1 MKKIDSVNNS
11 KVVLGLLSGLKS
23 RITSIK
29 PALTMLA
36 LLMVALFGVNEEA
49 WGQLPYNTT
58 MTQTHYNDS
67 KVKVGSDGESYSMN
81 AWSGGIFLQAGTRK
95 NLWGTIKGE
104 EWNWEDK
111 YVIIALKT
119 NSIPYQLKF
128 KYKCNSLI
136 ASNPDWYV
144 AESSDKSNWTTIWST
159 ESNSTSTSALQTVDL
174 SKSTKYIKL
183 CYSGNYG
190 GTYSDIKV
198 TDQKYVHN
206 PKVGDNEISSLD
218 FGSGTISSGK
228 AELSFDV
235 EWCNVSALS
244 VTSSNTTYFTVS
256 PASFGSTAK
265 YGTQTVTVYYD
276 RDVAVGNN
284 HTGTITISNGNSTYT
299 KTVSVKGTTTKRPQ
313 EIHWNASLAAVNYTL
328 NAEES
333 LTGSAIA
340 TADKEDAVI
349 TYTSSN
355 SNVIAVSPDGKIL
368 SAVSTGTA
376 TITAS
381 ATGDDIYAVGSDSKL
396 FTVTAKKKQT
406 ITWEQNLMGLKTNAN
421 PKTVNLSATATSNGT
436 ITYSIEAGSEDCIT
450 LGGTNNS
457 VMTITG
463 TPGTAYIKAT
473 QAGGVIG
480 GEDWIAATAIKQ
492 VKVRNPNSSCDEY
505 AISDESFTFSSG
517 DKTSMSEKVFNL
529 TGKPTTLTFK
539 AKRGGLKFLWS
550 EQKDLYIEQY
560 ANFGSGLEWRQMQAI
575 KPAESENTYGPYP
588 LEETATKIRFRSGE
602 YAEQQVYNITSARE
616 TIFDVSEPSITDD
629 AERNVK
635 WSKTI
640 SVTRSNID
648 VLDISVTS
656 DDSSCPFQLS
666 KTSLGTDCADM
677 STETFEVFFTPTTK
691 NKTYTG
697 TITIT
702 DGKASNTHTATIP
715 LSVKTVA
722 FNQAITWN
730 FTDNQEFPTTNVPLV
745 FNATTDATGLE
756 VSYRVADED
765 TDKATIDGNTLT
777 IIGSGS
783 IQVIAYQEGDD
794 KYNAAPEIAKTIIAN
809 KVTPDIAT
817 EPTVAEIKYKGSF
830 ANSQL
835 SGGKATVTL
844 RGTAG
849 TEVAGSFKWATLNG
863 TTVDD
868 AEGSHDYSI
877 TFTPTD
883 GGMYNSKTFT
893 QSVTISRA
901 DGAIQMN
908 NGSVNVKVAG
918 INDDL
923 NECKIDLDDLVKTKV
938 VDAVANRAGAVSYEV
953 ISDNKTFAAIDGAN
967 KFSATQAGTYTIRA
981 TQTQTDYY
989 EEATDEFTVTV
1000 NKLVPTIVFDNT
1012 DDPEIVYSGDVI
1024 EKPAYRQYNG
1034 KFVDRNVQYV
1044 SSDMSNT
1051 GAIYVNGTTLT
1062 ARNVTA
1068 QEGSS
1073 VNVTITASTTA
1084 DALYN
1089 AASVSATHNYAVR
1102 AKRSPVFTMEGVD
1115 NAPVSKTLN
1124 IGEQAIITYDEN
1136 TNEFLTVGTA
1146 SEHAYVSFVHEPAN
1160 RRVIV
1165 TAVKGTVIGD
1175 GVQEITVNQP
1185 GNDYLFP
1192 RNITYTFTVKKN
1204 VSTLSLAGLTT
1215 AMEVEDTVA
1224 TPYTELANTDAAVQF
1239 SCSPEGGMKM
1249 ENGKLIALQAG
1260 TNTVTFS
1267 QPATEY
1273 WTGIS
1278 QNKTITVSK
1287 KNPNMTTALSNR
1299 HPWYAIIEHP
1309 FSSLNTEKALSI
1321 TSSNES
1327 LAKYIK
1333 EEDKI
1338 YVYGTSG
1345 NVTFT
1350 VNQEANYK
1358 YNAVENYQKT
1368 FKIFQPNNRLP
1379 FTLTSG
1385 NLEDYKGGGSGSISW
1400 NDGGVVVGRTST
1412 LAGPGGWEPKYIILK
1427 FVGVPDKLNFDFENT
1442 SSIAT
1447 QYGWHF
1453 YQSSNGSDWS
1463 LIKEYQDLLMNA
1475 SGGTSSGSESNLQL
1489 DPATQYIKLEYHGN
1503 YGGRF
1508 KNVHVT
1514 ERKEI
1519 APRDATKDFGLGY
1532 NGNDPTMRAITVD
1545 WYNVKPCTVTITGA
1559 DADKF
1564 VLDEGS
1570 KTINSTLDHYGTVD
1584 LLVSYKHETNTEST
1598 HTATLHIE
1606 DEDGNYADV
1615 TLNGQTTPAPQT
1627 IIWRNDLTPMPIEG
1641 SFQNAAMVSTGQT
1654 VTLVSDHPEVV
1665 RVVDNTTLEP
1675 VSAGTARVTA
1685 TAAGNTKWAETTD
1698 YMDIE
1703 VTTLKVQYITWTD
1716 NLSNRKCEDGQ
1727 TVNITLTA
1735 TSSAGLP
1742 ITYELDEDAQAFASI
1757 SGNVLRLT
1765 GWGSGQVIAKQVGN
1779 EEYVAVQTSKSL
1791 VSRNP
1796 NAKCRPLVGEYKDAY
1811 TLHTLAVKDIPIY
1824 GEPDSVT
1831 FWAKCDWDALWGM
1844 WVAEEYNGAFHD
1856 IQEISRTGKPN
1867 ITSDYQYYS
1876 FPLHRNATAVRLYT
1890 KTGATMTRTF
1900 KNVEIPLAKY
1910 LELAENTMNFSQV
1923 DKGSTKTQ
1931 SFYIN
1936 YSNLSGVLDVE
1947 MKNKENTQ
1955 FTVVTT
1961 MVGEDCGDIGQNVRI
1976 EISCTGTTLGTENN
1990 KIIISNKDQ
1999 RLEIPVSAT
2008 VVLPSQA
2015 ITWEPE
2021 LNVLTTDHVVLSAT
2035 ATSELPVSFTSGN
2048 TEIAE
2053 VVYEAGVYS
2062 LDIKSYGDVAITAHQ
2077 PGDNENWSAA
2087 TDKTLTFHISRVVPE
2102 VTAWPTAQVILPNT
2116 VGGATLIGGIAPEG
2130 IAGSFNWED
2139 ESLEVTRQAHT
2150 FNVVFVPNNTNY
2162 YEPVSHPLE
2171 IEILKTPQTI
2181 TWNRANESEE
2191 GCSNVVI
2198 LDATASS
2205 NLPIT
2210 YHSSDSAKA
2219 YAIKDE
2225 VNNVMKLYILKGGDV
2240 TITAEQPGDETYAA
2254 APSVSKTI
2262 TLIRVIPTIETLPTA
2277 TDMYVHHFL
2286 SNSTPQGGLVKA
2298 GENIV
2303 TGVFN
2308 WANGAELMD
2317 NPGTNQR
2324 TVVFHPYNS
2333 DFYQEVSAVIDVEVH
2348 RFAPTVIHSFTTETN
2363 VYGTKLSEFTLN
2375 GSGKGYDYT
2384 DPAHYEIEGSFSWKN
2399 ENYIPSVSD
2408 AYATMIF
2415 HPTHTE
2421 WYDDVEIQ
2429 VPISITKAAIVSATA
2444 TANIFYGQVLSE
2456 AVLVN
2461 TTIGIVNGIT
2471 GVVAGIVTWDSSL
2484 DPMEYYTEG
2493 THPGLPIRFTPTD
2506 PNYESVEIAGT
2517 AVLTVEAGYVFDGNH
2532 GTSKTWGDNANWMD
2546 NAAPENNGEKVV
2558 ILADV
2563 DITSDVTVESM
2574 TIKDDVTVT
2583 VKDGATLTLGASA
2596 SYVRA
2601 TYGNLK
2607 VESGGQVVFGEGVL
2621 KVNDFVLE
2629 AQLGDA
2635 DNTGKSGQVFNPASL
2650 DVRGNA
2656 YFELAL
2662 DPTKECTYGWYDF
2675 TVPFPV
2681 DALNGVTRYNN
2692 GTPHVEQTI
2701 TNEVHYAIMDFS
2713 ESRRVETGYGWKKF
2727 RGIMQPGQCYTI
2739 TTNNEDN
2746 VYRFKKTADG
2756 AFNTQLKTSL
2766 AYSSDVESDV
2776 RGWNCLGN
2784 GTMAYADLSAA
2795 GIEKV
2800 QLYSHGTNSYIPV
2813 NIDEYTYVV
2822 GSAYFIQALAANKE
2836 ITYTHSGAN
2845 HTLRAPKQAMESIS
2859 EFALSLTNETQKE
2872 TDRLYVGASED
2883 ALDVYEAGREL
2894 TKFAAPTEAKTA
2906 QVWANAYGLQLC
2918 DIDMPLNGEEAN
2930 CTLGLYAP
2938 KAGQY
2943 TLSVKD
2949 EVEDASLYLTY
2960 NDQVIWDLT
2969 ASPYVF
2975 DLAKGTTEG
2984 YGLRITAR
2992 APQIATGIDET
3003 NADSQ
3008 SVRKVVINDKIYLIT
3023 PEGKMYDIIGKSVK
3037 Y

>member
-29 PALTMLA
+29 PLLTMLA
-36 LLMVALFGVNEEA
+36 LLMVALFGVNEAA
-49 WGQLPYNTT
+49 WAWRGARVYVKSEPSTGGTVDVSTGNSNGYSTSESAEDWNLRTGTQSFSFKLYYNAKTSDGYQFKGWALNNKNVNTGTTGNPLSVSCNGTNGFSYNEYTYYAIFARMAAKSPAAGSTLTFANTT
-58 MTQTHYNDS
+58 VTESSAWQTITINH
-67 KVKVGSDGESYSMN
+67 
-81 AWSGGIFLQAGTRK
+81 AHAGTV
-95 NLWGTIKGE
+95 TIEQTGDDGDFFIGAT
-104 EWNWEDK
+104 EDATSE
-111 YVIIALKT
+111 I
-119 NSIPYQLKF
+119 
-128 KYKCNSLI
+128 
-136 ASNPDWYV
+136 
-144 AESSDKSNWTTIWST
+144 ESF
-159 ESNSTSTSALQTVDL
+159 TSTSETTKTLHIQFRPTSNNLRTCTLTVSSDNGLSSLTYYLSGIGYAKPSVTWVNEDGTEVTSGELTLGKGEIIKATCTTEQT
-174 SKSTKYIKL
+174 I
-183 CYSGNYG
+183 
-190 GTYSDIKV
+190 TYSD
-198 TDQKYVHN
+198 Y
-206 PKVGDNEISSLD
+206 
-218 FGSGTISSGK
+218 
-228 AELSFDV
+228 
-235 EWCNVSALS
+235 
-244 VTSSNTTYFTVS
+244 NTTYFEEVTHDGS
-256 PASFGSTAK
+256 PALRVKSNF
-265 YGTQTVTVYYD
+265 
-276 RDVAVGNN
+276 
-284 HTGTITISNGNSTYT
+284 TGTFSNLNVRANLAANNSSYIAAYHEDFKLNVTSLTPQRIVWEDDITDLDNSKAFPYYIPLNAVAYDTETNEPSGMGITYSVSSTSYVEISNGQL
-299 KTVSVKGTTTKRPQ
+299 KVKAIGGPTTIT
-313 EIHWNASLAAVNYTL
+313 
-328 NAEES
+328 
-333 LTGSAIA
+333 A
-340 TADKEDAVI
+340 TAA
-349 TYTSSN
+349 SSAN
-355 SNVIAVSPDGKIL
+355 YAPIAVSKQITVSDVKTACATKDTDSGGSFNKNG
-368 SAVSTGTA
+368 SHTVYVSTPGKMTFYARRESILLRKDLTVTEYNNNGGVLHTTTISCDDIGTSGSGSKKEI
-376 TITAS
+376 TLQPTTAS
-381 ATGDDIYAVGSDSKL
+381 VKFSTSANYTYYITSIEVARITS
-396 FTVTAKKKQT
+396 VTKDKSEISYEAYKGMESSAQ
-406 ITWEQNLMGLKTNAN
+406 
-421 PKTVNLSATATSNGT
+421 LS
-436 ITYSIEAGSEDCIT
+436 ITYSNVPVYLSFKHGASSRWSLDKSKIGGCGKRGSAAVT
-450 LGGTNNS
+450 LTFS
-457 VMTITG
+457 AAETG
-463 TPGTAYIKAT
+463 TYTDTLYIKSNTGKDYGFVKLTAEVT
-473 QAGGVIG
+473 ALAQFLDTWNI
-480 GEDWIAATAIKQ
+480 EDTYNTTDQTTLSAKTTENKT
-492 VKVRNPNSSCDEY
+492 N
-505 AISDESFTFSSG
+505 FTFSVQSSTPANIVNIDANG
-517 DKTSMSEKVFNL
+517 QMTFN
-529 TGKPTTLTFK
+529 
-539 AKRGGLKFLWS
+539 
-550 EQKDLYIEQY
+550 
-560 ANFGSGLEWRQMQAI
+560 GSGTAVI
-575 KPAESENTYGPYP
+575 KAVCPAYGIYD
-588 LEETATKIRFRSGE
+588 EFSDTHD
-602 YAEQQVYNITSARE
+602 IT
-616 TIFDVSEPSITDD
+616 V
-629 AERNVK
+629 
-635 WSKTI
+635 
-640 SVTRSNID
+640 
-648 VLDISVTS
+648 
-656 DDSSCPFQLS
+656 
-666 KTSLGTDCADM
+666 
-677 STETFEVFFTPTTK
+677 
-691 NKTYTG
+691 
-697 TITIT
+697 
-702 DGKASNTHTATIP
+702 
-715 LSVKTVA
+715 
-722 FNQAITWN
+722 
-730 FTDNQEFPTTNVPLV
+730 
-745 FNATTDATGLE
+745 
-756 VSYRVADED
+756 
-765 TDKATIDGNTLT
+765 
-777 IIGSGS
+777 
-783 IQVIAYQEGDD
+783 
-794 KYNAAPEIAKTIIAN
+794 N

-868 AEGSHDYSI
+868 AQGSHDYSI

-883 GGMYNSKTFT
+883 GGMYNPTTFT

-901 DGAIQMN
+901 DGSIEMN

-938 VDAVANRAGAVSYEV
+938 VDAVANRAGDVTYEV
-953 ISDNKTFAAIDGAN
+953 ISANKANAAIDGDN
-967 KFSATQAGTYTIRA
+967 KFSAAQAGSYTIRA
-981 TQTQTDYY
+981 TQAQTDYY

-1012 DDPEIVYSGDVI
+1012 ENPQIIYSGDVI

-1034 KFVDRNVQYV
+1034 KEIDRNVQYV

-1124 IGEQAIITYDEN
+1124 IGEQAIITYNEN

-1224 TPYTELANTDAAVQF
+1224 TPYTGLANTDAAVQF

-1278 QNKTITVSK
+1278 QSKTITVSK

-1379 FTLTSG
+1379 FTLNNS
-1385 NLEDYKGGGSGSISW
+1385 NFEDYKGGYAGNVSW
-1400 NDGGVVVGRTST
+1400 NDGVLCGRPNTSVLLPT
-1412 LAGPGGWEPKYIILK
+1412 TGDYFDWSAKYIILK
-1427 FVGVPDKLNFDFENT
+1427 FVGVPDKLSFDFENA

-1453 YQSSNGSDWS
+1453 YQSSNGKDWN
-1463 LIKEYQDLLMNA
+1463 LIKEYQDLLLDA

-1519 APRDATKDFGLGY
+1519 APRDATKDFGLGH

-1545 WYNVKPCTVTITGA
+1545 WYNVKPCTVTITGT

-1570 KTINSTLDHYGTVD
+1570 KTINSQLDHYGTVD
-1584 LLVSYKHETNTEST
+1584 LMVSYKHETNSETT

-1999 RLEIPVSAT
+1999 RLEIPLSAT

-2240 TITAEQPGDETYAA
+2240 TITAEQLGDDTYAA
-2254 APSVSKTI
+2254 AESVSKTI

-2277 TDMYVHHFL
+2277 TDMFVHHFL

-2298 GENIV
+2298 GENTV

-2308 WANGAELMD
+2308 WGDGMEVMD
-2317 NPGTNQR
+2317 VPGTNQR

-2333 DFYQEVSAVIDVEVH
+2333 DFYQEVSTTIDVEVL
-2348 RFAPTVIHSFTTETN
+2348 RFAPTVLHNFTTETK
-2363 VYGTKLSEFTLN
+2363 VYGTKLSEFTL
-2375 GSGKGYDYT
+2375 SGEGHGYDYT
-2384 DPAHYEIEGSFSWKN
+2384 DPAHLEIEGTFSWKN
-2399 ENYIPSVSD
+2399 ENYMPSVSD

-2421 WYDDVEIQ
+2421 WYDDVEVE

-2461 TTIGIVNGIT
+2461 TTTGIVNGIT

-2506 PNYESVEIAGT
+2506 PNYESVEIAGI
-2517 AVLTVEAGYVFDGNH
+2517 AVLTVEAGYVFDGNE

-2563 DITSDVTVESM
+2563 DIEGNVSVASM

-2583 VKDGATLTLGASA
+2583 VKDGATLTLGAYD
-2596 SYVRA
+2596 SYVRS

-2607 VESGGQVVFGEGVL
+2607 VENGGQVIFNDGIL
-2621 KVNDFVLE
+2621 KVNDFTL
-2629 AQLGDA
+2629 QSKLGDA
-2635 DNTGKSGQVFNPASL
+2635 ENTGKSGQVFNPASL

-2662 DPTKECTYGWYDF
+2662 DPTNECTYGWYDF

-2813 NIDEYTYVV
+2813 KIDEYTYVV

-2883 ALDVYEAGREL
+2883 ALNVYEAGREL

-2984 YGLRITAR
+2984 YGLRIAAR
-2992 APQIATGIDET
+2992 APQIATGVDET
-3003 NADSQ
+3003 NANSK
-3008 SVRKVVINDKIYLIT
+3008 SVRKVLINNTIYLIT
-3023 PEGKMYDIIGKSVK
+3023 PEGKMYDIVGKSVK

>member
-11 KVVLGLLSGLKS
+11 KAVLGLLSGLKS
-23 RITSIK
+23 RITSIM
-29 PALTMLA
+29 PALYHVIPPMLF
-36 LLMVALFGVNEEA
+36 VVFGLFGVNEEA
-49 WGQLPYNTT
+49 WGKYKANVTVTSSPSTGGYVYVDTSSSCSASNCGTNTSDNASAEGGSTLSTSGNITFYFCNNPKSGYVFKGWSTSETANSGEGANKNPYSKSLEATARIGGGKDHQYYAIFARLAANTPAAGSTLTFDDTNVGEESGWKQIKIDHAHAGTVTISQSGNDGDFYVASSTTTTSELSWFSSTAEGTKTIYVKFEPQNNGLRTCTLTVSSDNGLGSLTYYLQGTGYNKPSITWVDGNGVELTSGETTLSAGDILRATCTTGQSVSYSDFNSSYFTAGTDGEGNPILTVREDISGTINNLSVTANLAKNTSTYYAAYSEAFTLNVTNLTPQEIEWTDDIADLSNENMPYTITLNAVAKNAKTGAASGLPVTYSMASNASLSLSGNVLTVRALGGPVAITASVAGNESYAPASVTKYATVINMTDPCATSDNHSGGTLNRDNKNFDIYPTVPKQLTFRVTKSSSVFLADLEVIQYNASGTQLEKTTIGYSDISTSGTNRSINCNANTTRIRFNAGAYLGYSYTISNVQTTRNTTSSVSVNSLSYSTDPGQSLGKQITVTYSNIPVFLSFKSDEDAGVSSGKSLWSVNTSYFGGCGKKGSQDVTVTFRSNTKGNYTDKLYVRNNVGTLLHTIDLSASVTAQEQFLKSWNIADAYNTT
-58 MTQTHYNDS
+58 DQVT
-67 KVKVGSDGESYSMN
+67 
-81 AWSGGIFLQAGTRK
+81 LQASTTV
-95 NLWGTIKGE
+95 NNT
-104 EWNWEDK
+104 DFTFT
-111 YVIIALKT
+111 AT
-119 NSIPYQLKF
+119 T
-128 KYKCNSLI
+128 
-136 ASNPDWYV
+136 SNP
-144 AESSDKSNWTTIWST
+144 ANI
-159 ESNSTSTSALQTVDL
+159 
-174 SKSTKYIKL
+174 
-183 CYSGNYG
+183 
-190 GTYSDIKV
+190 
-198 TDQKYVHN
+198 
-206 PKVGDNEISSLD
+206 
-218 FGSGTISSGK
+218 
-228 AELSFDV
+228 
-235 EWCNVSALS
+235 VS
-244 VTSSNTTYFTVS
+244 
-256 PASFGSTAK
+256 
-265 YGTQTVTVYYD
+265 
-276 RDVAVGNN
+276 
-284 HTGTITISNGNSTYT
+284 ISNAGVMTFS
-299 KTVSVKGTTTKRPQ
+299 
-313 EIHWNASLAAVNYTL
+313 
-328 NAEES
+328 
-333 LTGSAIA
+333 GS
-340 TADKEDAVI
+340 
-349 TYTSSN
+349 
-355 SNVIAVSPDGKIL
+355 
-368 SAVSTGTA
+368 GTA
-376 TITAS
+376 TIRAYQP
-381 ATGDDIYAVGSDSKL
+381 GDA
-396 FTVTAKKKQT
+396 
-406 ITWEQNLMGLKTNAN
+406 
-421 PKTVNLSATATSNGT
+421 
-436 ITYSIEAGSEDCIT
+436 
-450 LGGTNNS
+450 
-457 VMTITG
+457 
-463 TPGTAYIKAT
+463 
-473 QAGGVIG
+473 
-480 GEDWIAATAIKQ
+480 
-492 VKVRNPNSSCDEY
+492 
-505 AISDESFTFSSG
+505 
-517 DKTSMSEKVFNL
+517 MS
-529 TGKPTTLTFK
+529 
-539 AKRGGLKFLWS
+539 
-550 EQKDLYIEQY
+550 
-560 ANFGSGLEWRQMQAI
+560 
-575 KPAESENTYGPYP
+575 
-588 LEETATKIRFRSGE
+588 
-602 YAEQQVYNITSARE
+602 
-616 TIFDVSEPSITDD
+616 
-629 AERNVK
+629 
-635 WSKTI
+635 
-640 SVTRSNID
+640 
-648 VLDISVTS
+648 
-656 DDSSCPFQLS
+656 
-666 KTSLGTDCADM
+666 
-677 STETFEVFFTPTTK
+677 
-691 NKTYTG
+691 
-697 TITIT
+697 
-702 DGKASNTHTATIP
+702 
-715 LSVKTVA
+715 
-722 FNQAITWN
+722 
-730 FTDNQEFPTTNVPLV
+730 QEFETTHDITV
-745 FNATTDATGLE
+745 
-756 VSYRVADED
+756 
-765 TDKATIDGNTLT
+765 
-777 IIGSGS
+777 
-783 IQVIAYQEGDD
+783 
-794 KYNAAPEIAKTIIAN
+794 N
-809 KVTPDIAT
+809 KVTPTIAT
-817 EPTVAEIKYKGSF
+817 EPSVSEIKYL
-830 ANSQL
+830 ANLTNGEGKQL
-835 SGGKATVTL
+835 SAGSATVTL
-844 RGTAG
+844 RGVADS
-849 TEVAGSFKWATLNG
+849 EVAGTFSWTNPAQVT
-863 TTVDD
+863 D
-868 AEGSHDYSI
+868 AAGDHNYSI

-893 QSVTISRA
+893 MPVTISRA

-953 ISDNKTFAAIDGAN
+953 ISENKDYAAIDGAN

-981 TQTQTDYY
+981 TQTQTNYY
-989 EEATDEFTVTV
+989 AAASDEFTVTV
-1000 NKLVPTIVFDNT
+1000 NKLNPTIVFDNT

-1024 EKPAYRQYNG
+1024 EKPASRKYNG
-1034 KFVDRNVQYV
+1034 KEIDRVVSYV
-1044 SSDMSNT
+1044 SSDPSIT
-1051 GAIYVNGTTLT
+1051 GAIHVEGTTLT

-1068 QEGSS
+1068 PEGSA
-1073 VNVTITASTTA
+1073 VEVTITASTSE
-1084 DALYN
+1084 DALYEAIN
-1089 AASVSATHNYAVR
+1089 AGATHNYAVR
-1102 AKRSPVFTMEGVD
+1102 AKRSPVFTMEDVE

-1124 IGEQAIITYDEN
+1124 IGEQAIITYNEN

-1224 TPYTELANTDAAVQF
+1224 TPYTGLANTAEDVQF
-1239 SCSPEGGMKM
+1239 SCSPEGSMKY
-1249 ENGKLIALQAG
+1249 ENGKLIALAAG

-1278 QNKTITVSK
+1278 QSKTITVSR
-1287 KNPNMTTALSNR
+1287 KNPNMTTKIGTR
-1299 HPWYAIIEHP
+1299 HAWYSIIEHP
-1309 FSSLNTEKALSI
+1309 FKSLNTEKELQI

-1358 YNAVENYQKT
+1358 YNAVVNYTKT
-1368 FKIFQPNNRLP
+1368 FEIFQPNNRLP
-1379 FTLTSG
+1379 FTLSEG
-1385 NLEDYKGGGSGSISW
+1385 NLEDYTGGSEGDVSW
-1400 NDGGVVVGRTST
+1400 NDGGVLLGGASGIGIGG
-1412 LAGPGGWEPKYIILK
+1412 AGWDWSAKYIILS
-1427 FVGVPDKLNFDFENT
+1427 FVGIPDVLSFDFKNANLT
-1442 SSIAT
+1442 AT

-1453 YQSSNGSDWS
+1453 YQSNNGSDWIP
-1463 LIKEYQDLLMNA
+1463 LKEYEDLLMNA
-1475 SGGTSSGSESNLQL
+1475 TGGTSEGSESLKLN
-1489 DPATQYIKLEYHGN
+1489 PNTRYVKLEYHGN
-1503 YGGRF
+1503 FGGRF
-1508 KNVHVT
+1508 KNVSIT

-1519 APRDATKDFGLGY
+1519 VPQAATTDFGLGF
-1532 NGNDPTMRAITVD
+1532 NGNDPTTRTIKVD

-1564 VLDEGS
+1564 VLGEGS
-1570 KTINSTLDHYGTVD
+1570 NTIYSMLDNYGMAELT
-1584 LLVSYKHETNTEST
+1584 VSYKHETNSVSA
-1598 HTATLHIE
+1598 HTANLHIE
-1606 DEDGNYADV
+1606 DADGNFADV
-1615 TLNGQTTPAPQT
+1615 ALSGQTTPAPQD
-1627 IIWRNDLTPMPIEG
+1627 IVWRTDLTPMPING
-1641 SFQNAAMVSTGQT
+1641 VFPNAAVVASNQPL
-1654 VTLVSDHPEVV
+1654 TLVSDNSGIV
-1665 RVVDNTTLEP
+1665 RVDADNTLIG
-1675 VSAGTARVTA
+1675 VAAGTARVTA
-1685 TAAGNTKWAETTD
+1685 TAEGNTKWAETTS
-1698 YMDIE
+1698 YIDIE
-1703 VTTLKVQYITWTD
+1703 VTTKNVQFITWND
-1716 NLSNRKCEDGQ
+1716 NLSNRKREDGQ

-1735 TSSAGLP
+1735 TSTSGLP
-1742 ITYELDEDAQAFASI
+1742 ITYELDEAAQAFASI
-1757 SGNVLRLT
+1757 SGNVLSLT
-1765 GWGSGQVIAKQVGN
+1765 GWGKGQVIAKQVGN
-1779 EEYVAVQTSKSL
+1779 EDYVAVQAVKSL

-1796 NAKCRPLVGEYKDAY
+1796 AAGCKPLVGEYADEY
-1811 TLHTLAVKDIPIY
+1811 TIWTLGEKEIELD
-1824 GEPDSVT
+1824 GEPATIEFD
-1831 FWAKCDWDALWGM
+1831 AKCDASALWGLHVGEFYDG
-1844 WVAEEYNGAFHD
+1844 WYHEVA
-1856 IQEISRTGKPN
+1856 EISRLEGN
-1867 ITSDYQYYS
+1867 NLTSSYKH
-1876 FPLHRNATAVRLYT
+1876 FGPFALNRNTTKVRIYT
-1890 KTGATMTRTF
+1890 KTGATMNRTF
-1900 KNVEIPLAKY
+1900 KNVEVTLAKY
-1910 LELAENTMNFSQV
+1910 LELADDQLHFEQV

-1936 YSNLSGVLDVE
+1936 YSNLTGVLDVE
-1947 MKNKENTQ
+1947 LENASTQ
-1955 FTVVTT
+1955 FEVITT
-1961 MVGEDCGDIGQNVRI
+1961 TVGEDCGDAGQNK
-1976 EISCTGTTLGTENN
+1976 EIKIRFTGSTVGTENN
-1990 KIIISNKDQ
+1990 AIIVYNNNQSL
-1999 RLEIPVSAT
+1999 RVPVSAT

-2021 LNVLTTDHVVLSAT
+2021 LNVWTTDHVVLSAT

-2062 LDIKSYGDVAITAHQ
+2062 LNIKSYGDVAITAHQ

-2130 IAGSFNWED
+2130 IAGSFIWED

-2277 TDMYVHHFL
+2277 TDMFVHHFL

-2429 VPISITKAAIVSATA
+2429 VPIQLNKATIVSATA
-2444 TANIFYGQVLSE
+2444 TANIYYGQVLSE

-2461 TTIGIVNGIT
+2461 TTTGIVDGTTGI
-2471 GVVAGIVTWDSSL
+2471 VSGIVTWDSSL
-2484 DPMEYYTEG
+2484 DPMKYYTEG
-2493 THPGLPIRFTPTD
+2493 THPNLPIRFTPTD
-2506 PNYESVEIAGT
+2506 PNYEPVEIAGT
-2517 AVLTVEAGYVFDGNH
+2517 AVLTVEAGYVFDGNE

-2574 TIKDDVTVT
+2574 TIKEDVTVT

-2629 AQLGDA
+2629 AKLGDT
-2635 DNTGKSGQVFNPASL
+2635 DNVGKSGQVFNPASL

-2662 DPTKECTYGWYDF
+2662 DPTNECTYGWYDF

-2692 GTPHVEQTI
+2692 GTHVEQTI

-2883 ALDVYEAGREL
+2883 ALNVYEAGREL

-3008 SVRKVVINDKIYLIT
+3008 SVRKVLINNTIYLVT
-3023 PEGKMYDIIGKSVK
+3023 PEGKMYDIVGKSVK

>member
-11 KVVLGLLSGLKS
+11 KVVLGLLSGVKS

-49 WGQLPYNTT
+49 WGNYSAKVAVAANPSNGGYVYVGTSSNCSSSSCTKSTDNASQEKNWTISTSGNFTFYFCNKPATGYVFKGWSTSNNVNSGDGANKNPYSISLSGSYNWGNGTDHGTYYAIFARMAANTPAAGSTTTFDNTT
-58 MTQTHYNDS
+58 VTEKSTW
-67 KVKVGSDGESYSMN
+67 KTVKIDH
-81 AWSGGIFLQAGTRK
+81 AHAGTV
-95 NLWGTIKGE
+95 TIEQTGDDGDFFIGAT
-104 EWNWEDK
+104 EDATSE
-111 YVIIALKT
+111 I
-119 NSIPYQLKF
+119 
-128 KYKCNSLI
+128 
-136 ASNPDWYV
+136 
-144 AESSDKSNWTTIWST
+144 ESF
-159 ESNSTSTSALQTVDL
+159 TSTSETTKTLHIQFRPTSNNLRTCTLTV
-174 SKSTKYIKL
+174 S
-183 CYSGNYG
+183 
-190 GTYSDIKV
+190 SD
-198 TDQKYVHN
+198 N
-206 PKVGDNEISSLD
+206 GLSSLTYYL
-218 FGSGTISSGK
+218 SGIGYAKPSITWINEDGT
-228 AELSFDV
+228 E
-235 EWCNVSALS
+235 
-244 VTSSNTTYFTVS
+244 VTSGEVTLGKGEIIKATCTT
-256 PASFGSTAK
+256 
-265 YGTQTVTVYYD
+265 
-276 RDVAVGNN
+276 
-284 HTGTITISNGNSTYT
+284 
-299 KTVSVKGTTTKRPQ
+299 
-313 EIHWNASLAAVNYTL
+313 
-328 NAEES
+328 
-333 LTGSAIA
+333 
-340 TADKEDAVI
+340 
-349 TYTSSN
+349 
-355 SNVIAVSPDGKIL
+355 
-368 SAVSTGTA
+368 
-376 TITAS
+376 
-381 ATGDDIYAVGSDSKL
+381 
-396 FTVTAKKKQT
+396 
-406 ITWEQNLMGLKTNAN
+406 EQ
-421 PKTVNLSATATSNGT
+421 T
-436 ITYSIEAGSEDCIT
+436 ITYSDYNSTYFEPVTHDGGPALRVKNNFTGTFSNLNVRANLAANNSSYIAAYHEDFKLNVTSLTPQRIVWEDDITDLDNSQAFVYYIPLTAVAYDAETNTPSGMTISYSVNKTDYVDIYNGQLRVKAIGGPTTITATAASSSSYAPISVSKQITVSDVKTACATKDTDSGGSFNKNGSHTVYVSTPGKMTFYARRESILLRKDLTVTEYNNNGGVLHTTTISCDDIGTSGSGSKKEIT
-450 LGGTNNS
+450 LQPTTASVKFSTSANYTYYITSIEVARITSVTKDKSEISYEAYKGMESSAQLSITYSNVPVYLSFKHGASSRWSLDKSKLGGCGKRGSAAVTLTFS
-457 VMTITG
+457 AAETG
-463 TPGTAYIKAT
+463 TYTDTLYIKSNTGKDYGFVKLTAEVT
-473 QAGGVIG
+473 ALAQFLDTWNI
-480 GEDWIAATAIKQ
+480 EDTYNTTDQTTLSAKTTENKT
-492 VKVRNPNSSCDEY
+492 N
-505 AISDESFTFSSG
+505 FTFSVQSSTPANIVNIDANG
-517 DKTSMSEKVFNL
+517 QMTFN
-529 TGKPTTLTFK
+529 
-539 AKRGGLKFLWS
+539 
-550 EQKDLYIEQY
+550 
-560 ANFGSGLEWRQMQAI
+560 GSGTAVI
-575 KPAESENTYGPYP
+575 KAVCPAYGIYDDFS
-588 LEETATKIRFRSGE
+588 TTH
-602 YAEQQVYNITSARE
+602 NIT
-616 TIFDVSEPSITDD
+616 I
-629 AERNVK
+629 
-635 WSKTI
+635 
-640 SVTRSNID
+640 
-648 VLDISVTS
+648 
-656 DDSSCPFQLS
+656 
-666 KTSLGTDCADM
+666 
-677 STETFEVFFTPTTK
+677 
-691 NKTYTG
+691 
-697 TITIT
+697 
-702 DGKASNTHTATIP
+702 
-715 LSVKTVA
+715 
-722 FNQAITWN
+722 
-730 FTDNQEFPTTNVPLV
+730 
-745 FNATTDATGLE
+745 
-756 VSYRVADED
+756 
-765 TDKATIDGNTLT
+765 
-777 IIGSGS
+777 
-783 IQVIAYQEGDD
+783 
-794 KYNAAPEIAKTIIAN
+794 N

-844 RGTAG
+844 RGSAG

-868 AEGSHDYSI
+868 AQGSHDYSI
-877 TFTPTD
+877 TFTPKD

-901 DGAIQMN
+901 DGSIEMN

-938 VDAVANRAGAVSYEV
+938 VDAVANRAGDVTYEV
-953 ISDNKTFAAIDGAN
+953 ISANKANAAIDGDN
-967 KFSATQAGTYTIRA
+967 KFSATQAGSYTIRA
-981 TQTQTDYY
+981 TQARTDYY

-1012 DDPEIVYSGDVI
+1012 DDPEYIYSGDVI

-1068 QEGSS
+1068 PEGSS

-1102 AKRSPVFTMEGVD
+1102 AKRSPVFTMEDVK

-1124 IGEQAIITYDEN
+1124 IGEQAIITYNEN

-1224 TPYTELANTDAAVQF
+1224 TPYTGLANTAEDVQF
-1239 SCSPEGGMKM
+1239 SCSPEGSMKY
-1249 ENGKLIALQAG
+1249 EDGKLIALQAG

-1412 LAGPGGWEPKYIILK
+1412 LAGPGGWEAKYIILK
-1427 FVGVPDKLNFDFENT
+1427 FVGVPDKLSFDFENT

-1475 SGGTSSGSESNLQL
+1475 TGGTSSGSESNLQL

-1519 APRDATKDFGLGY
+1519 VPRDATKDFGLGY

-1545 WYNVKPCTVTITGA
+1545 WYNVKPCTVTITGT

-1570 KTINSTLDHYGTVD
+1570 KTINSQLDHYGTVD
-1584 LLVSYKHETNTEST
+1584 LMVSYKHETNSETT

-1716 NLSNRKCEDGQ
+1716 NLSNRKYEDGQ

-1900 KNVEIPLAKY
+1900 KEVEVPLAKY

-1947 MKNKENTQ
+1947 MENKENTQ

-2008 VVLPSQA
+2008 VVLPSQT
-2015 ITWEPE
+2015 ITWEQE
-2021 LNVLTTDHVVLSAT
+2021 VNVLTTNHVVLSAT

-2277 TDMYVHHFL
+2277 TDMFVHHFL

-2461 TTIGIVNGIT
+2461 TTTGIVNGIT

-2484 DPMEYYTEG
+2484 NPMEYYTEG

-2607 VESGGQVVFGEGVL
+2607 VESGGQVVFGGGVL

-2662 DPTKECTYGWYDF
+2662 DPTNECTYGWYDF

-2692 GTPHVEQTI
+2692 GTHVEQTI

-2756 AFNTQLKTSL
+2756 AFNTQLTTSL

-2883 ALDVYEAGREL
+2883 ALNVYEAGREL

-3008 SVRKVVINDKIYLIT
+3008 SVRKVLINNTIYLVT
-3023 PEGKMYDIIGKSVK
+3023 PEGKMYDIVGKSAK